1 MPNRMSRTLL
11 EKKRGSSSKTPHGRG
26 WFLWVAF
33 LIASTTCPASGCEG
47 DKKKS
52 PGRTGSNAAASQTK
66 NSVAGPWGKLLVP
79 GTRIEKP
86 LSQIRPSPPKQK
98 GVVLGLYSED
108 PHWSYL
114 PLLREIQQAGAS
126 HVSLVVA
133 YYLDTIYSHQIRSHP
148 RYTAKDSVLVRVM
161 KRAKDLNLEVLLFP
175 ILRVLEKPTPD
186 HWRGNLQ
193 PKNPTKLQNNYLQIM
208 GHLATLA
215 QRHGAHSLSL
225 GSELST
231 LDVKKQWFEPIVK
244 EVRKRFDGRLI
255 YSGNWDHF
263 RKVKLWSSVD
273 DIGVCGYF
281 GLTSRKNAPPLYELV
296 AGWRDHRAVLSRW
309 AQSYKKKLIFTEVG
323 YMSQR
328 GTARAPWDEGARRKV
343 DLEEQRRAYEAFVRV
358 WNGAPQLTGAYFWN
372 WYGWGGPKER
382 P

>member
-1 MPNRMSRTLL
+1 M
-11 EKKRGSSSKTPHGRG
+11 
-26 WFLWVAF
+26 
-33 LIASTTCPASGCEG
+33 
-47 DKKKS
+47 
-52 PGRTGSNAAASQTK
+52 
-66 NSVAGPWGKLLVP
+66 
-79 GTRIEKP
+79 EKP

-98 GVVLGLYSED
+98 GIVLGLYSED

-148 RYTAKDSVLVRVM
+148 RYTASDSVLVRVM
-161 KRAKDLNLEVLLFP
+161 KRAKDLNLKVLIFP

-186 HWRGNLQ
+186 HWRGNLR
-193 PKNPTKLQNNYLQIM
+193 PKKPTQLQENYLKLM
-208 GHLATLA
+208 GHLAKLA

-263 RKVKLWSSVD
+263 RKVKLWSLVD

-281 GLTSRKNAPPLYELV
+281 GLTSRKKAPPLYELV
-296 AGWRDHRAVLSRW
+296 SGWRDHRTVLSRW
-309 AQSYKKKLIFTEVG
+309 TQSLKKKLIFTEVG

-372 WYGWGGPKER
+372 WYGWGGPKDR
-382 P
+382 SYTPRRKPAAKVLSWWYGGRWPIRWWFPR